1 MSQDVHYA
9 ERGEA
14 GTTFF
19 LHHSRICSINKP
31 FGYYV
36 TNKQASGISF
46 RPGIRERLAHHL
58 IVTSLI
64 DADTI
69 PAKAVYLICI
79 GRTIAVILVNPLLM
93 ASQHFSFADF
103 VISPEFLAAGRT
115 TQQEHIKSL
124 PCCFEM
130 IPSSY
135 RREYGIMIGLDAG
148 MSSACH
154 SICQMLFSG
163 YR

>member
-9 ERGEA
+9 GRGEA

-19 LHHSRICSINKP
+19 MHHSRICSINQP
-31 FGYYV
+31 FRYYV
-36 TNKQASGISF
+36 TNKRASGISF
-46 RPGIRERLAHHL
+46 RPGIRERLADHL

-69 PAKAVYLICI
+69 SAKAVYLICI

-93 ASQHFSFADF
+93 ASQDFSFADF

-124 PCCFEM
+124 PCCFES

-135 RREYGIMIGLDAG
+135 RREHGIKPGLDAG

-154 SICQMLFSG
+154 SICQMLCSG

>member
-9 ERGEA
+9 GRGEA
-14 GTTFF
+14 DTTFF
-19 LHHSRICSINKP
+19 MHLSDVCSINTS
-31 FGYYV
+31 GYYL

-46 RPGIRERLAHHL
+46 RPGIRERLADHL

-79 GRTIAVILVNPLLM
+79 GQTIAVILVNPLLM
-93 ASQHFSFADF
+93 ASQDFSFADF

-124 PCCFEM
+124 PCCFES

-148 MSSACH
+148 M
-154 SICQMLFSG
+154 
-163 YR
+163 

>member
-1 MSQDVHYA
+1 MKLINWNTEKSLKLK
-9 ERGEA
+9 E
-14 GTTFF
+14 
-19 LHHSRICSINKP
+19 SR
-31 FGYYV
+31 
-36 TNKQASGISF
+36 GISF
-46 RPGIRERLAHHL
+46 RPGIRERLADHL

-64 DADTI
+64 DAYSI
-69 PAKAVYLICI
+69 SAQAIYLVSI

-103 VISPEFLAAGRT
+103 FISPEFLAASRT
-115 TQQEHIKSL
+115 TQQEHIKCL
-124 PCCFEM
+124 PCCFET
-130 IPSSY
+130 IPSSD
-135 RREYGIMIGLDAG
+135 RREHGIMPGLDAG